1 MAVIIR
7 VKNKQYYERKKT
19 KKLKTNLLYGGTI
32 MSTVV
37 NYSELVNEAKPEV
50 KHVIV
55 NGVIMTYEEWLD
67 MRKAELN

>member
-1 MAVIIR
+1 
-7 VKNKQYYERKKT
+7 
-19 KKLKTNLLYGGTI
+19 